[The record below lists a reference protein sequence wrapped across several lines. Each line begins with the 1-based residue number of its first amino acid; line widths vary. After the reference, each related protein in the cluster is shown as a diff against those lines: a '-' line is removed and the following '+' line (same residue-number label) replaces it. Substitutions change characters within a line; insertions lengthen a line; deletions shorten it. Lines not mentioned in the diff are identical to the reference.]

1 MRGGSLIACCI
12 GTGLAL
18 PTIAYAQDVGPLVF
32 GTVLPGIVLGAI
44 FSVVSKFALLSLP
57 RYRQARP
64 HLKRFIGMALV
75 DLAVWALALPSGLLL
90 RFGNRWVYKADLPL
104 ALISAVA
111 AGYIVNH
118 LAFHRAAS
126 RGAGGVTA
134 ASMALVFLLTL
145 SLPLLIISFALIT
158 FWIGSYISL

>member
-1 MRGGSLIACCI
+1 MKGGTRIACCI
-12 GTGLAL
+12 GAGLAL
-18 PTIAYAQDVGPLVF
+18 PTIAYAENVGPLVF
-32 GTVLPGIVLGAI
+32 GTVLPGILLGAI
-44 FSVVSKFALLSLP
+44 FSVVLKFGLLSLP
-57 RYRQARP
+57 SYRQARP
-64 HLKRFIGMALV
+64 RVRRFIGMAMV
-75 DLAVWALALPSGLLL
+75 DLAVWALALPSGLVL
-90 RFGNRWVYKADLPL
+90 RFGNRWVYKAHLPL